1 MAERANA
8 IPKSFPERHLFM
20 NLTSRRFPSLFP
32 SLVLPLLLALVLGP
46 LHAASEEELQAQVK
60 ATDMTSVDAV
70 YALGEWCEANAKPT
84 AARRYFGAVI
94 QLDKNHELARAK
106 MGQVLVGDRWVAA
119 NLVPGG
125 KKTDAKG
132 GDAQARPVG
141 ATRQA
146 SGPGPTAKE
155 VKWDVTIEAIAR
167 ENPFIE
173 GQIQRMA
180 SNKND
185 SDAMDSAIL
194 TLYRED
200 CRKEM
205 IPLLYTAL
213 LRDDFRDLYGAS
225 MLLMKFVKAG
235 DMATAKRLFG
245 FIAKASERVTD
256 KDDLESFAYVA
267 PMMRDRRAIPRLIE
281 MMDHPDQAVQ
291 FAAKK
296 AFGQIAL
303 QPSDTMTAAKAK
315 AWWDLNHNVSD
326 RVWLNEQLQNSDPM
340 IAVEAARGLYDLRE
354 KSLVPVTIKIL
365 KGDNYKANERAL
377 ELIRRITGNDW
388 GYDLAAKPDVRA
400 KVVVQMEKWWK
411 ESGAS
416 FEWIEDRNAKPG
428 ATEAKANDALGG
440 WVKQLASTT
449 GNEAQLAE
457 QNLLGKGNEAVPS
470 LIKGLNDPGV
480 IVRRKSND
488 ILKSLSKTDVG
499 FDPRADDRTK
509 GVDAWVA
516 WAANKGLIK
525 VKEEQGEEVEKL
537 KK

>member
-1 MAERANA
+1 MTPAEQANA
-8 IPKSFPERHLFM
+8 MPWNFPERLLLM
-20 NLTSRRFPSLFP
+20 NLTLRRF
-32 SLVLPLLLALVLGP
+32 LPLLLALVLGP
-46 LHAASEEELQAQVK
+46 LHAASEEELQIKVK

-70 YALGEWCEANAKPT
+70 FELGEWCEANAKPT
-84 AARRYFGAVI
+84 AARRYFSKVI
-94 QLDKNHELARAK
+94 QLDKNHEAARAK

-119 NLVPGG
+119 NLIPEG
-125 KKTDAKG
+125 KKTDGKG
-132 GDAQARPVG
+132 GDAQGQSIR

-155 VKWDVTIEAIAR
+155 IKWDVTVEATNR
-167 ENPFIE
+167 DNPFIE
-173 GQIQRMA
+173 GQIQRLA

-194 TLYRED
+194 TLYRDD
-200 CRKEM
+200 CRTEM

-213 LRDDFRDLYGAS
+213 LQEDFRDLYGAS

-235 DMATAKRLFG
+235 DLATSRRLFG

-256 KDDLESFAYVA
+256 KEDLESFAYVA
-267 PMMRDRRAIPRLIE
+267 PLMRDRRAIPRLIE
-281 MMDHPDQAVQ
+281 LMDHSDQGVQ

-303 QPSDTMTAAKAK
+303 QPSDNITAAKAK

-326 RVWLNEQLQNSDPM
+326 RIWLSEQLQNSDPM

-400 KVVVQMEKWWK
+400 KVVTQMEKWWK

-416 FEWIEDRNAKPG
+416 FVWLEDRNAKPDTAG
-428 ATEAKANDALGG
+428 TKAIDALGQ

-449 GNEAQLAE
+449 GNEAELAE
-457 QNLLGKGNEAVPS
+457 QNLLGKGNETVPA
-470 LIKGLNDPGV
+470 LIKGLTDPSV
-480 IVRRKSND
+480 IIRRKSND

-499 FDPRADDRTK
+499 FDPRGEDDKRATA
-509 GVDAWVA
+509 VEAWFA
-516 WAANKGLIK
+516 WARGKGLIT
-525 VKEEQGEEVEKL
+525 VKEEQGEEVGKP